1 MIAFSRA
8 ISGLRVAEQNL
19 YVTSNNISNVNT
31 EGYHRQRLVQSELQK
46 TSRGNFSV
54 GLGVDA
60 SHVKQVRLEYLET
73 NYRNELPALGE
84 YKMESQVYNSLQ
96 SIIGSDGSSL
106 QDTLSNLWESFN
118 ELSKEY
124 TTSVAGG
131 YLRENAVAL
140 VGEFNGI
147 EDQLIKMQNELDI
160 EVDNVVEKINDY
172 AKRIANL
179 NDRIT
184 SGEAGGVLCCELRDS
199 RESLIA
205 GLAELIDIQVEDFSD
220 TAVNIRCGNG
230 HLVVGTN
237 TNRLSTAQNIDK
249 STFRNPVWEST
260 GQAVEV
266 NSGTLKGIL
275 DMRGEN
281 VVGNYA
287 SSTNGSP
294 KEKMDVVVSIDK
306 DLSLANIERMR
317 NNITTMMST
326 LDRQGANY
334 QFYTNNGEKIDGNT
348 LKLYTDYLY
357 GSKMSEILDG
367 YAGDNKSFTDF
378 IDSVKGT
385 VNPEQVIKE
394 YMEDKGVTLDLLKN
408 QFAGDEEMLSQI
420 EAYELAGGDS
430 VIGFQM
436 YVRDIPGKE
445 TLSDEVQ
452 DYLNGTIL
460 TVDGLKGYIEDK
472 MVNIPVKKVGEIDK
486 LINSSS
492 SKVLD
497 NIDKYDTFIKYREDS
512 NKYML
517 VFTDQRIDPGTDI
530 EHTTAMLNKIDMR
543 LITIT
548 NEASSKDWM
557 KLAQDTGGNVLS
569 IEDFDSKDGAE
580 NLGLAISRDFNSRL
594 DATENTDGIPA
605 FRAGLNKILNG
616 LTNEVNA
623 IFRQGAN
630 IYGNRHGDVIKDEFG
645 NDVID
650 DETGKP
656 STYNLDLFLKID
668 EKLPLQM
675 GNIKI
680 NPLFSDLNN
689 MPLSLTGDTG
699 DFQIGR
705 MLVDLTNTDVFN
717 NGNSYSTVDEQYA
730 SFILNFGQAAN
741 IAISGAETQ
750 ENVINAAS
758 EKLSAVSGVSMDEEL
773 SNMVKFQYSYTAASK
788 MIKIVDE
795 MLETVINI

>member
-8 ISGLRVAEQNL
+8 VSGLRVAEQNL
-19 YVTSNNISNVNT
+19 YVTSNNLSNVNT
-31 EGYHRQRLVQSELQK
+31 EGYHRQRLVQSELQM

-84 YKMESQVYNSLQ
+84 YNMESQVYSSLQ
-96 SIIGSDGSSL
+96 SIIGSDGSSI

-140 VGEFNGI
+140 VGEFNAI
-147 EDQLIKMQNELDI
+147 EDQLVKMQNELDI

-172 AKRIANL
+172 AEQIASL
-179 NDRIT
+179 NERIT
-184 SGEAGGVLCCELRDS
+184 SSEAGGVSCCEFRDS

-205 GLAELIDIQVEDFSD
+205 ELAELIDIQVEDFSD

-237 TNRLSTAQNIDK
+237 TNRLSTAQNIEE

-306 DLSLANIERMR
+306 DLSLSNIERMR
-317 NNITTMMST
+317 NNITTMMSA

-334 QFYTNNGEKIDGNT
+334 QFYTNNGEKIDGDT

-357 GSKMSEILDG
+357 GSKMSEIIDS
-367 YAGDNKSFTDF
+367 YAGDNKSFTNF
-378 IDSVKGT
+378 IDSVKDT
-385 VNPEQVIKE
+385 ANPEQVIKE

-408 QFAGDEEMLSQI
+408 KFAGDEEMLSQI
-420 EAYELAGGDS
+420 EAYELIGGDS

-445 TLSDEVQ
+445 TLAAEAQ
-452 DYLNGTIL
+452 DYLDGTMLSI
-460 TVDGLKGYIEDK
+460 DGLKDYIDEK
-472 MVNIPVKKVGEIDK
+472 MVNIPVSKATEIDK
-486 LINSSS
+486 LISSS
-492 SKVLD
+492 SSNVLE
-497 NIDKYDTFIKYREDS
+497 NVDKYDTFVKYREDS

-517 VFTDQRIDPGTDI
+517 VFTDQNVDLGTDI
-530 EHTTAMLNKIDMR
+530 EHTVSMFNKMDMR
-543 LITIT
+543 LITVT

-557 KLAQDTGGNVLS
+557 TLAQETGGNVLS
-569 IEDFDSKDGAE
+569 IEDFDTEEGAE
-580 NLGLAISRDFNSRL
+580 GLGLALSRDFNSRL

-616 LTNEVNA
+616 LANEINSV
-623 IFRQGAN
+623 FRQGAN
-630 IYGNRHGDVIKDEFG
+630 VYGNRHGDVIKDEYG

-650 DETGKP
+650 EKTGETT
-656 STYNLDLFLKID
+656 TYNLDLFLKID
-668 EKLPLQM
+668 EELPLQM

-705 MLVDLTNTDVFN
+705 MLVDLTTTDVFN
-717 NGNSYSTVDEQYA
+717 DGNSYSTVDEQYA
-730 SFILNFGQAAN
+730 SFILDFGQAAN
-741 IAISGAETQ
+741 TAISGAETQ

-773 SNMVKFQYSYTAASK
+773 SNMIKFQYSYTAASK
-788 MIKIVDE
+788 MINIIDE